1 VGSCRNS
8 TRLAVSW
15 RGEEL
20 NARAASR
27 ARGGR
32 EPKPRLGA
40 MENPSPEISVAE
52 LREAIRRL
60 LGAVEQRFGPTVPL
74 GIDGYSV
81 LFAPEMFAAD
91 GSEPE
96 VTGRSLSDDVASIR
110 EVVERVDQ
118 SEDEL
123 LLWHDLNH
131 LVGILQR
138 ISALAS

>member
-1 VGSCRNS
+1 
-8 TRLAVSW
+8 
-15 RGEEL
+15 
-20 NARAASR
+20 
-27 ARGGR
+27 
-32 EPKPRLGA
+32 
-40 MENPSPEISVAE
+40 MENPNPEISVAE
-52 LREAIRRL
+52 LREAIRRP

-74 GIDGYSV
+74 GIDGYSG
-81 LFAPEMFAAD
+81 LFSPEMFAAD

-110 EVVERVDQ
+110 EVVERVDR

-131 LVGILQR
+131 LIGILQR